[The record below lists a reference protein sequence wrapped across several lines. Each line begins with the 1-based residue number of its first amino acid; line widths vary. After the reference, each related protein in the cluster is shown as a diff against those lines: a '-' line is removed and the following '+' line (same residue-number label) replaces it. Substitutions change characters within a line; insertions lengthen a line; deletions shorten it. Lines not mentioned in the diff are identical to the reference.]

1 MKEVGHWNS
10 RSPGITSY
18 HELAKNPQLFPIVVI
33 TTGCLTKVLTTSLT
47 CIDPPPLPSSNSLWS
62 ATLSFNW
69 YLNLNY
75 VYFRRGGGTLY
86 RLPFYFLPWI
96 VQKVL
101 HLMSLCRN
109 AQSVFH
115 LLTSAS
121 FKRFFPSFA
130 NRFSGSHRPYWVFLP
145 FNY

>member
-18 HELAKNPQLFPIVVI
+18 HELAKNPQLFPIVVII

-86 RLPFYFLPWI
+86 RLPFYFCRE
-96 VQKVL
+96 
-101 HLMSLCRN
+101 LCRKYYIWCPC
-109 AQSVFH
+109 AETHSQFSIFLH
-115 LLTSAS
+115 QPL
-121 FKRFFPSFA
+121 KRFFPSFA